1 MYAVKTIPSTQID
14 LFEKKNFGRWI
25 DGTYSYTYT
34 VILTFLRN
42 LFFAVALISVEAIQ
56 HLAGEY
62 RRRIAAGYSH
72 GYRRYAT
79 LLIVYFIIRKRSR
92 FLWYSVFCFF
102 EADSKMYVG
111 EKGKQREHS
120 VNAVCVSRWRALA

>member
-1 MYAVKTIPSTQID
+1 MCGVCGVCVFGVPLWCLVVIMSLVIDDLRGTAADRAPFPSCSSECVSRFD
-14 LFEKKNFGRWI
+14 V
-25 DGTYSYTYT
+25 YT

-79 LLIVYFIIRKRSR
+79 LLIVYFI
-92 FLWYSVFCFF
+92 Y
-102 EADSKMYVG
+102 
-111 EKGKQREHS
+111 
-120 VNAVCVSRWRALA
+120 